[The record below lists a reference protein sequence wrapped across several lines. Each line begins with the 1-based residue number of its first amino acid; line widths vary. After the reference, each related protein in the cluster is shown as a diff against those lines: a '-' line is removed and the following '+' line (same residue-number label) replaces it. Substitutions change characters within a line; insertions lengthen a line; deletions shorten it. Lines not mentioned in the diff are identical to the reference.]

1 MDRPVPDPLAAF
13 AAPRAPRL
21 ADALA
26 QRGLRLAFRLMRL
39 WWFLRRPPYDG
50 ALVALWHGGR
60 ILLIRHS
67 YRDLLGL
74 PGGGI
79 GRREAPEAAA
89 RRELLEEVGCAAGR
103 VELIGR
109 FDMDSGRMQTREYAF
124 FAPDVRVVG
133 EPTGDEPGLEVVF
146 VSARELRTFVQEGHF
161 RMAGHLA
168 VLASAFVRGLLP

>member
-1 MDRPVPDPLAAF
+1 MTDEIADRRVEYERPWLSVEAKDVVRDDATTETFYSVRTHDYAAVLA
-13 AAPRAPRL
+13 
-21 ADALA
+21 
-26 QRGLRLAFRLMRL
+26 
-39 WWFLRRPPYDG
+39 
-50 ALVALWHGGR
+50 VAEDGR
-60 ILLIRHS
+60 IPLVRQFRPAIEERSLELPSGLIE
-67 YRDLLGL
+67 
-74 PGGGI
+74 P
-79 GRREAPEAAA
+79 REDPEDAA

>member
-89 RRELLEEVGCAAGR
+89 RRELLEEVGIELGEGRLALAAEMTLYWECR
-103 VELIGR
+103 YDHVRVFAVEL
-109 FDMDSGRMQTREYAF
+109 DKAPALALDHREIVA
-124 FAPDVRVVG
+124 A
-133 EPTGDEPGLEVVF
+133 
-146 VSARELRTFVQEGHF
+146 
-161 RMAGHLA
+161 
-168 VLASAFVRGLLP
+168 AFVAPAEALRLPLSPPARAYLEAVVRGAPG